1 MYPEIILVF
10 PLSQLLSNLF
20 PTFFFHR
27 AVHVA
32 EVLVGCHRE
41 MNDAHTMTC
50 HNLWQVMVCASFF
63 CTSVDLALLFK
74 SSSLYFS
81 SDLH

>member
-20 PTFFFHR
+20 PTVFFHR

-50 HNLWQVMVCASFF
+50 HNLWQVMVCASCRPGSSFQI
-63 CTSVDLALLFK
+63 TVSLLFK
-74 SSSLYFS
+74 
-81 SDLH
+81 